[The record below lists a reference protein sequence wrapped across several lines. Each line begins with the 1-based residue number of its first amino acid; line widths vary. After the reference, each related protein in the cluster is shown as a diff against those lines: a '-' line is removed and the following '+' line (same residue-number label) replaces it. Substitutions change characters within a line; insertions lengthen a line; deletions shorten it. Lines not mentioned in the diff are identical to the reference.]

1 MAATKDP
8 SPEQIAAACLLIQA
22 TWTAREKLSR
32 LRVDLRP
39 HYTRCDGETEEMAAD
54 VYNGHHGQREAITSL
69 SFASDGV
76 QVL

>member
-39 HYTRCDGETEEMAAD
+39 HYTRCDGETEEMSAD
-54 VYNGHHGQREAITSL
+54 VYNGHHSERQEVQKCQR
-69 SFASDGV
+69 
-76 QVL
+76 